1 MSWCWG
7 GELSWVGPVGLDW
20 DETVEAWRHGRG
32 GWVERWNRCG
42 LMIRVI
48 LEDDRDG
55 FPSLARRLCL

>member
-1 MSWCWG
+1 M
-7 GELSWVGPVGLDW
+7 GPVGLDW